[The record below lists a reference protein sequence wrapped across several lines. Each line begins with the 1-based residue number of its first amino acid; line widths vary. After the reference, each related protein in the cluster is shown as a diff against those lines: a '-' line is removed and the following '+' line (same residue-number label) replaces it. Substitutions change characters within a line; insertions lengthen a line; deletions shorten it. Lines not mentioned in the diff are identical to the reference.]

1 MRAFLALGSN
11 LGDRGEHLRTAVGG
25 LPDVVRRSSV
35 YETAP
40 VGGPDAQGAYLN
52 MVVQLDTELGPREL
66 LDACWRA
73 EAEGGRER
81 TVHWGPRT
89 IDVDIVWIDGVN
101 VDEPDLRIPHPRM
114 RERAFVL
121 APLEELAADVVPPGW
136 RDALGDDGVVR
147 LGDVADAPP

>member
-11 LGDRGEHLRTAVGG
+11 LGDRGDHLRTAVDG
-25 LPDVVRRSSV
+25 LPDIVRRSSV

-52 MVVQLDTELGPREL
+52 MVVQLDTELGPRAL
-66 LDACWRA
+66 LDACRQA

-81 TVHWGPRT
+81 NERWGPRT

-101 VDEPDLRIPHPRM
+101 VAEPDLQIPHPRM
-114 RERAFVL
+114 SERAFVL
-121 APLEELAADVVPPGW
+121 APLEELAADVVPLGW
-136 RDALGDDGVVR
+136 RDALGDDGVVC
-147 LGDVADAPP
+147 LGDVEDAPP

>member
-11 LGDRGEHLRTAVGG
+11 LGDRGEHLRNAVDG
-25 LPDVVRRSSV
+25 LPDIVRRSSV

-52 MVVQLDTELGPREL
+52 MVVQLDTELGPHAL
-66 LDACWRA
+66 LDACRQA

-81 TVHWGPRT
+81 DVRWGPRT

-101 VDEPDLRIPHPRM
+101 VAEPDLQIPHPRM

-121 APLEELAADVVPPGW
+121 APLEELATDVVPPGW

-147 LGDVADAPP
+147 LGDVEDAPR